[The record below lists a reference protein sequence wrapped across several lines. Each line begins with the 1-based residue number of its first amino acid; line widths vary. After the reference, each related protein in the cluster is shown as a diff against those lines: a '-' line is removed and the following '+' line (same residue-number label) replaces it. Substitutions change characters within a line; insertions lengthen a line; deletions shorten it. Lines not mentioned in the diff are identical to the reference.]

1 MAQIGK
7 KQKMTITYFK
17 DFGAFLDGGTEE
29 KDDNILLPK
38 SQLTDDLK
46 EGDEVEVFI
55 YKDSKDRL
63 IATRE
68 ISYIQVEE
76 IAQLQ
81 VKEITRIGAFLDM
94 GLKKDLFLPY
104 KEQKYSFEAG
114 DKLMVAMY
122 VDKTNRLSSTMYL
135 ENYLR
140 SDSEYKVDDMV
151 KGIVYSVSPTLGAL
165 VAVDNKYRALI
176 QDIQFAGKIKVGDKV
191 EARVVRLTEDGNLD
205 LSFRKV
211 AYKQMNDD
219 AAYILELMENVYNGN
234 LPLNDKSKPDE
245 IKARLK
251 MSKNAF
257 KRAVG
262 RLLKEGKIEI
272 LDESIRIKKK

>member
-151 KGIVYSVSPTLGAL
+151 KGIVYSVNPTLGAL